1 RAKAAAGAPRRR
13 DTRRRIS
20 CLRVAR
26 ALGGE
31 TEKPGRSA
39 PRRELQGAQN
49 APKARASKSSLG
61 AEGADAHE
69 DDNALRVRAID
80 WVEERGRGVE
90 RSLGAERGREVGDEV
105 EVVVVAEGVGLHA
118 REKMLLKVR
127 RQGILA
133 DEQQV
138 RAIHVLDARPDV

>member
-69 DDNALRVRAID
+69 DDNALRDRAID
-80 WVEERGRGVE
+80 WGEEQGLGVKRCLDAERGHGGGIE
-90 RSLGAERGREVGDEV
+90 RSLGAGGGREVGDGG

-127 RQGILA
+127 RQGIL
-133 DEQQV
+133 
-138 RAIHVLDARPDV
+138 